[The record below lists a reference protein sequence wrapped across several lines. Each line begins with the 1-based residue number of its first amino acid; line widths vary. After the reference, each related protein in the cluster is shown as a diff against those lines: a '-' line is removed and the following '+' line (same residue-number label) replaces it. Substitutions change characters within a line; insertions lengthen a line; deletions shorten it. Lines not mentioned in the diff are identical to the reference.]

1 MRIALAELIADPRS
15 PVAGAVV
22 VATCNRV
29 ELYLDVTRFHDGI
42 DAATALLADVSGLPE
57 VASAV
62 KVRVGAPVAAH
73 LFTVASGLDSMV
85 VGEVE
90 IAGQVSAALTAA
102 QAAGTTTPLL
112 HALFQTAARTAKQV
126 TSTTSLGHAGRSIAS
141 VALDV
146 AVGESVPSRALIVGT
161 GAYARVAAT
170 ALRARGVKVLQV
182 FSPSGRTEAF
192 AARHAA
198 EPVTDLVSAVVAADL
213 VVTASGH
220 GAVLTVPV
228 VEAALTGTDRTLRI
242 VDLSLHPDVGPGVAE
257 LPRVEVT
264 GLHAVAGQA
273 GPESELAAAQDVVIT
288 AVARFE
294 DAQTVRTL
302 DPAVVALRQHIR
314 GTVDHELDRL
324 RSKYSADVVDDV
336 ERALHRVTQSLLHTP
351 TLRAK
356 ELARTG
362 DAADYLQALHTLF
375 GIEIPSD

>member
-1 MRIALAELIADPRS
+1 M
-15 PVAGAVV
+15 V

-42 DAATALLADVSGLPE
+42 DVVTALLADVSGLPE
-57 VASAV
+57 VAGAV
-62 KVRVGAPVAAH
+62 KVQVGAPVAAH
-73 LFTVASGLDSMV
+73 LFAVAAGLESMV

-102 QAAGTTTPLL
+102 QAAGTTTPVLN
-112 HALFQTAARTAKQV
+112 ALFQTAARTAKQV

-146 AVGESVPSRALIVGT
+146 SWPAPTPPSSALIIGT
-161 GAYARVAAT
+161 GAYARVAAA
-170 ALRARGVKVLQV
+170 ALRARGCATLQV
-182 FSPSGRTEAF
+182 FSPSGRSETF
-192 AARHAA
+192 AARHDAR
-198 EPVTDLVSAVVAADL
+198 PVTDLAAAIAAADL

-220 GAVLTVPV
+220 GAVVTVPLIQ
-228 VEAALTGTDRTLRI
+228 AARALTDRPLRI
-242 VDLSLHPDVGPGVAE
+242 VDLSLHPDVAPGVAE
-257 LPRVEVT
+257 MPGVQVT
-264 GLHAVAGQA
+264 GLHAVTGQA
-273 GPESELAAAQDVVIT
+273 GPENELVAAQDVVIA

-294 DAQTVRTL
+294 DEQNVRTL

-324 RSKYSADVVDDV
+324 RGKYPAEVVEDV

-351 TLRAK
+351 TLRAR

-362 DAADYLQALHTLF
+362 DSADYLQALHTLF
-375 GIEIPSD
+375 GIEIPDN

>member
-1 MRIALAELIADPRS
+1 M
-15 PVAGAVV
+15 V

-42 DAATALLADVSGLPE
+42 DAVTALMADVSGLPE
-57 VASAV
+57 VAGAV

-102 QAAGTTTPLL
+102 QAAGTTTPVL

-170 ALRARGVKVLQV
+170 ALRARGVQVLQV

-198 EPVTDLVSAVVAADL
+198 EPVTDLVSAVVAAEL

-220 GAVLTVPV
+220 GAVLTLPM
-228 VEAALTGTDRTLRI
+228 VEAALARTDRTLRI

-264 GLHAVAGQA
+264 GLHAVAGHE
-273 GPESELAAAQDVVIT
+273 GPESELTAAQDVVIA

-294 DAQTVRTL
+294 DAQTVRAL

-324 RSKYSADVVDDV
+324 RGKYSDDVVDDV